1 MGIGTI
7 ILAFVAVGTGK
18 LLSWYLTLKWKHL
31 TVNPKTT
38 LFPKLC
44 PVCLSEHAAESVN
57 EKSPDRQTANYIVA
71 KRLEHWSAS
80 IPYCS
85 RCKLRLD
92 YGQIMAFGAGA
103 ACSVAAFIL
112 LPPNDINLS
121 VLVCILFGYPAY
133 VAVSVLRKGVILK
146 SGGPDH
152 LTVAIKKPEY
162 YQEWVNANR
171 RAEAKAQAMP
181 LADGK
186 GVWQR

>member
-18 LLSWYLTLKWKHL
+18 VLSWYLTLKWKHL
-31 TVNPKTT
+31 TVKPKTT
-38 LFPKLC
+38 FFPKLC
-44 PVCLSEHAAESVN
+44 PMCLSQHATENVD

-92 YGQIMAFGAGA
+92 YGQIMAIGAGA
-103 ACSVAAFIL
+103 ICSVAVFIL

-121 VLVCILFGYPAY
+121 ILVYVLFGYPAY
-133 VAVSVLRKGVILK
+133 AAISVLRKGVILK
-146 SGGPDH
+146 SGGTDH
-152 LTVAIKKPEY
+152 LTVAIRKPEY

-171 RAEAKAQAMP
+171 QEEAKAQAVP
-181 LADGK
+181 LAGGK